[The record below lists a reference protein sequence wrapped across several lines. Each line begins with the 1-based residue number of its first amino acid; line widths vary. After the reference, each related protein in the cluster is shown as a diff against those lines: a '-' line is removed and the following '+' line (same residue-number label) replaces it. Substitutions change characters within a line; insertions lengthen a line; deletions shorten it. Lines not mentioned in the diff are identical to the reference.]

1 MRNKIKLAISCEP
14 MLGEFVFG
22 KSLCRLFTE
31 QQCESHWNGQFDSS
45 REIQK
50 GDFHDFYSV
59 LRCSNTRKQVD
70 ARTMDLT
77 GKQGKLNKMIRF
89 SWLADGKHNKVP
101 QGIG

>member
-1 MRNKIKLAISCEP
+1 MGSLTAP
-14 MLGEFVFG
+14 G
-22 KSLCRLFTE
+22 KFKKVI
-31 QQCESHWNGQFDSS
+31 FM
-45 REIQK
+45 I
-50 GDFHDFYSV
+50 FYSV